1 MYIGALFRLFWR
13 PAALSALFLTSLA
26 AMAPFA
32 MFGEQVRAVQSAV
45 HLGLTLPLIVGV
57 LASSAADELLRQPG
71 SWMLPGLRRSL
82 AAGDVLM
89 VLALSA
95 IVGVVAWRAGG
106 AALAVGVAMIAPFW
120 YAVGGA
126 ARLAAKR
133 PKLIGA
139 SALVV
144 LAMAAAPALYTR
156 AVTGALPLAAAVAA
170 CATVLLMRAR
180 WSPGVARMRAAV
192 GEPEALLS
200 GSTAVFSRARAMSPP
215 GHLDEGRMPTLAFWV
230 RAAAYEH
237 MAGGRTAFTVSGVM
251 MAVITHLFQTPVP
264 LALMSVSQRGLQLGS
279 ALVYPISRRERATI
293 LYVCNAIDIALLAC
307 CFTVT
312 YVALRAVHAPTVSFM
327 ASLAQGVWPVMLAAA
342 VALAPILQW
351 ARIRGPIPPS
361 RAYRFMGYAFAFMF
375 ATMAL
380 GFGAEKLFDAQR
392 GMLPALAMIVVV
404 GVVVQLV
411 QLAALRWVYA
421 RADLVAPLA

>member
-1 MYIGALFRLFWR
+1 MHIGALFRLFWR
-13 PAALSALFLTSLA
+13 PASFGALFMISLA
-26 AMAPFA
+26 AMAPFV
-32 MFGEQVRAVQSAV
+32 MFGEQVSAVQSAV

-57 LASSAADELLRQPG
+57 LASTAADELLRQPG
-71 SWMLPGLRRSL
+71 SWVLPGLRRSL

-89 VLALSA
+89 MLALSA
-95 IVGVVAWRAGG
+95 IVGAVSWRAGG
-106 AALAVGVAMIAPFW
+106 VAVAVGVAIIAPFW
-120 YAVGGA
+120 YAVGGG

-139 SALVV
+139 LGLVV
-144 LAMAAAPALYTR
+144 LAMGAAPTMYSR
-156 AVTGALPLAAAVAA
+156 VVTGALPLTALVAA
-170 CATVLLMRAR
+170 CATVVLMRAR
-180 WSPGVARMRAAV
+180 WSPGVVRMRAAV
-192 GEPEALLS
+192 GAPEALLS
-200 GSTAVFSRARAMSPP
+200 GSKVVFSRARAMSER
-215 GHLDEGRMPTLAFWV
+215 GQLDEGLVATLAFWV
-230 RAAAYEH
+230 RAAAYEY
-237 MAGGRTAFTVSGVM
+237 MAGGRAAFTVSGVM

-279 ALVYPISRRERATI
+279 TMVYPISRRERATI

-351 ARIRGPIPPS
+351 ARVRGPIPPS

-380 GFGAEKLFDAQR
+380 GFGAEKLIDAQR
-392 GMLPALAMIVVV
+392 GMLPALAMIGVV
-404 GVVVQLV
+404 GVAVQLV
-411 QLAALRWVYA
+411 QYAALQRVYR